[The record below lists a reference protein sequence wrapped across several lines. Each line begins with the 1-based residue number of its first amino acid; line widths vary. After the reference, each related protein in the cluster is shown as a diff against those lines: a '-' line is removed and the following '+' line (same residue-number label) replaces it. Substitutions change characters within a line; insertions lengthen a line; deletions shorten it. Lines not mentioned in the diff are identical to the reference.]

1 MTEEENV
8 PFSIQI
14 TPEARKILEREACKL
29 VYGED
34 DRLPLGR
41 IVTAMTMWLEDNLKW
56 KDIRDEIRAAFAREA
71 QERRVRDR
79 ERKRAAKRR
88 T

>member
-1 MTEEENV
+1 MTEEGNI
-8 PFSIQI
+8 PLHI
-14 TPEARKILEREACKL
+14 TPEARRILEREACKL

-41 IVTAMTMWLEDNLKW
+41 IVTTITLWFEDNLKW
-56 KDIRDEIRAAFAREA
+56 KEIREEIRAALARET

-79 ERKRAAKRR
+79 ERKRATKRR

>member
-8 PFSIQI
+8 PLSIHI
-14 TPEARKILEREACKL
+14 TLEARKILEREACKL

-41 IVTAMTMWLEDNLKW
+41 VVTAMTLWFEDNLKW
-56 KDIRDEIRAAFAREA
+56 NDIRDEIRAAFAREA